1 MTIRIGHTEIYK
13 SIKTMTQKFCKVEV
27 LKFRR
32 GDNVATIATN
42 GTMHVTK
49 EYELMKEH
57 RTLHHAIGYLEAK
70 GFSVSTDE
78 FESV

>member
-1 MTIRIGHTEIYK
+1 ME
-13 SIKTMTQKFCKVEV
+13 QKFKKVEV

-42 GTMHVTK
+42 GTMHVSM

-57 RTLHHAIGYLEAK
+57 GTLHQAIGYLEAK
-70 GFSVSTDE
+70 GFSISTDE